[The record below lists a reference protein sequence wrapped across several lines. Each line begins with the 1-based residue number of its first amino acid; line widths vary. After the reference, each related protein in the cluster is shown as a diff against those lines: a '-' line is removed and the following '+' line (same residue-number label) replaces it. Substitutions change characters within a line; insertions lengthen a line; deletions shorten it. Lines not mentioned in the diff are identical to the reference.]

1 MRTLRREMPP
11 AELESA
17 AFCSA
22 SKRSVQLSYEGIENV
37 LRIIY
42 PSADESSRMLNYKQM
57 YSLLL
62 YTFSPLPPLWVKQS
76 SS

>member
-1 MRTLRREMPP
+1 
-11 AELESA
+11 
-17 AFCSA
+17 
-22 SKRSVQLSYEGIENV
+22 LSYEGIENV